1 MILKGVVEPIFN
13 KEDSDLVVE
22 VWLVSLSIVI
32 WVFWVRVKMKNLN
45 FNLHPSR
52 AEVLQLK
59 RAKTQDYHMLQTRV
73 KKVMKASQF
82 RHLDSPNRNR
92 LVVLVLNQLQT
103 I

>member
-1 MILKGVVEPIFN
+1 MILKGVAEPIFN

-82 RHLDSPNRNR
+82 KHLD
-92 LVVLVLNQLQT
+92 
-103 I
+103 